1 MNIWRG
7 GRRQLNKE
15 DEALNQKEQTWRTPG
30 GRAGAED
37 KWHLPCWPLDI

>member
-1 MNIWRG
+1 MNIWHG

-30 GRAGAED
+30 GRAGAEVEQTA
-37 KWHLPCWPLDI
+37 LVLLAT